1 MPGRTS
7 GRKRRSTVLS
17 DDDNESLADYPS
29 QSVASSGKR
38 QRLNDHDEDEVKT
51 ARSISLNIADTAQ
64 ESDGGPV
71 LPDSYRSSAP
81 NGTDGTVP
89 AAQKHQ
95 PGSIV
100 RVTLKNFV
108 TYTNAEFFPG
118 PSLNM
123 VIGPN
128 GTGKSTLVCAICLGL
143 GWRTE
148 HLGRAKNIG
157 EFVKHGSKDAEI
169 EIELAGDPARHDSNP
184 VIKHHIKKEGDKSNF
199 YINGKSEA
207 RKHVVELCRSFAIQV
222 DNLCQFL
229 PQDRVVEF
237 AALSPEDLLAQTQR
251 AAAPDQMVQ
260 WHTELKRLRADQRKA
275 ESDQASLADNLKNL
289 EGRQN
294 LQQTDV
300 DRLREREQVKM
311 TLRALEKLRPVPA
324 YRVAR
329 LHWKDV
335 KEKKRAAE
343 LELQRLQQEV
353 DPSLQTARSKDTY
366 FKRIQGVVKARK
378 RVYDRGIEHAS
389 SVYAKQAELNTSI
402 DDSNKEIENEKKTQK
417 TSKQE
422 RARLEAEIRNLQV
435 RMEHAAPAFN
445 AAEFNERLR
454 ELARQ
459 IRDLEQKA
467 LDENTRQD
475 ECVVRAQSRRQRV
488 DELKQQ
494 IASLHSQAG
503 QQNSKLKQAS
513 IDTHKAWEWVQANR
527 DQFRSEVY
535 GPPVVSCSVK
545 DKRHAAYVES
555 MLGNAE
561 MFSLT
566 VTNGNDFKKL
576 NDAVF
581 GSLRLKDI
589 NIRNC
594 PLELSSFKPPI
605 PHDQLKSF
613 GLDSYVL
620 DLLDGPEPVLSM
632 LCDNRNIHAIG
643 VAFQDLSGE
652 QYDALTRSSISSF
665 ATPKET
671 YQITRRREYGDAGTS
686 TRTRALRP
694 ARLFTDLAVDT
705 GLERNLK
712 AQISELQHE
721 MEELNQQVKQHKLD
735 NQKYGEERQ
744 QLKTEHSELAT
755 RKNTQQKAKSEFDA
769 LPTKMGNLQDK
780 LRRFDREDAEFRDRI
795 RGIQKDIDDK
805 VLTRGQETLNYAI
818 AVSALQKLYTE
829 LLEAELLL
837 IEAQSDFETLDARNN
852 EINTLLAQ
860 HQTEIGKL
868 DEKMLIARERAQRN
882 LNELNAMMAERSEE
896 EEEIHRGQPDGQTP
910 EELEIEI
917 ESLKA
922 RLEMVHE
929 GNPHIL
935 REFEERGKKIEH
947 TREKLERTDR
957 ELVRLEEAITNTRA
971 QWEPQLDHLV
981 SQISEAF
988 GENFARIGAAGQV
1001 EVFKHEDFEKWSIQV
1016 MVKFRENESLSVL
1029 DSHRQSGGERAVSTI
1044 FYLMAL
1050 QSMARAPFRV
1060 VDEINQGMDPRNE
1073 R

>member
-1 MPGRTS
+1 M
-7 GRKRRSTVLS
+7 LS